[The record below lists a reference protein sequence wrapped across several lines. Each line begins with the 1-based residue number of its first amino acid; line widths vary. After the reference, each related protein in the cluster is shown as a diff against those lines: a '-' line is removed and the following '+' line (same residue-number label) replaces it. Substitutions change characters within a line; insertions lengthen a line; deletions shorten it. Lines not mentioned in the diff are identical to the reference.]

1 MLVTIFHHSCGNLRP
16 MNICWG
22 CGGLF
27 SSVPWHRHN
36 GHQTDVIMKMMSQN
50 KESRYMA
57 PILMS
62 WTSHVWAAAPS
73 YAGAELEIGLIICSR
88 QPRFISIRDTAP
100 FIWTWFSSTAASD
113 ADIHQ
118 RLKLLHYV
126 RHAKHFFRG
135 EFSHMLGNLPRSKEL
150 ATNGSKTY
158 NSQNMN

>member
-1 MLVTIFHHSCGNLRP
+1 
-16 MNICWG
+16 
-22 CGGLF
+22 
-27 SSVPWHRHN
+27 
-36 GHQTDVIMKMMSQN
+36 
-50 KESRYMA
+50 
-57 PILMS
+57 MS

-126 RHAKHFFRG
+126 RQAKHFFRG
-135 EFSHMLGNLPRSKEL
+135 EFSHMLENLQCSKKIGQQLVKNKQFTQNES
-150 ATNGSKTY
+150 ATILCCRF
-158 NSQNMN
+158 